1 MRTEIIKLS
10 SNNTIMFYIGKDAND
25 NSDIVRNGDDDDL
38 WFHADDCSSCHVVAM
53 MPDKCTKKEK
63 HQIIK
68 AGALLCKKHTNKLRS
83 IKEVPIIYTKLRN
96 VVATSTPGLVQ
107 HTNGNIIYA

>member
-1 MRTEIIKLS
+1 MRTEIIELS
-10 SNNTIMFYIGKDAND
+10 SKNTILFYIGKYAND
-25 NSDIVRNGDDDDL
+25 NSDVVRNGDNEDL
-38 WFHADDCSSCHVVAM
+38 WFHAEDCSSCHVVAM

-68 AGALLCKKHTNKLRS
+68 SGALLCKKYTNKLRS
-83 IKEVPIIYTKLRN
+83 IKNVPIVYTKLRN
-96 VVATSTPGLVQ
+96 LVHTSTPGLVQ